1 MFVEVLPANRPL
13 SPFSMHQIIDSAS
26 VLISDIDTIMNF
38 SLLQLATK
46 NTLFLNNINNKTK
59 HGDR

>member
-1 MFVEVLPANRPL
+1 MIVEVLQANRPL
-13 SPFSMHQIIDSAS
+13 PPFSMRQIIDSAS